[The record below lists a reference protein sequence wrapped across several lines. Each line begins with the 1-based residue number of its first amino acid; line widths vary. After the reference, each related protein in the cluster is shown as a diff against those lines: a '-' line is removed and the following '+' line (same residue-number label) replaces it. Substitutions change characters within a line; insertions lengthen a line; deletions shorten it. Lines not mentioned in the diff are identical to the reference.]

1 MFNKRRD
8 ELSNGTSSSIF
19 GKKRNSSG
27 KVLATMVRNNNIEE
41 GVSAFTLWL
50 GSKGKDS
57 IVMPIAMKQFTPSI
71 RKVVVLLQDNILQK
85 DIIVDIVD
93 GVPFCNECRSNDCAH
108 VGFVICAEQMN
119 LHSKLE

>member
-1 MFNKRRD
+1 MFNKRHD
-8 ELSNGTSSSIF
+8 ELSNSTSSSIF

-50 GSKGKDS
+50 GSTSKDS
-57 IVMPIAMKQFTPSI
+57 KVMPIAMKQFTPGIS
-71 RKVVVLLQDNILQK
+71 KVVVLLQDNLLQK
-85 DIIVDIVD
+85 DIIVDVVD

-108 VGFVICAEQMN
+108 VGFVICA
-119 LHSKLE
+119 